1 MNTSIVVM
9 LCICALIFIIH
20 IECIIIVIEKKTI
33 SLQYSIV
40 ELQSLIEKCREEQDM
55 NKKIE
60 ILYQINSLIPKQFQI
75 TLPSYLTNDYI
86 DSRVLHKIE
95 ERILIK
101 RTLTD
106 QRS

>member
-1 MNTSIVVM
+1 VT
-9 LCICALIFIIH
+9 
-20 IECIIIVIEKKTI
+20 EKKSI
-33 SLQYSIV
+33 SLQYSVV
-40 ELQSLIEKCREEQDM
+40 ELRSLIEKCREEQDM

-60 ILYQINSLIPKQFQI
+60 ILYHINSLIPKQFQI
-75 TLPSYLTNDYI
+75 TLPSSLTNDYI

-101 RTLTD
+101 GTLTD

>member
-1 MNTSIVVM
+1 M

-86 DSRVLHKIE
+86 ESRVLHKIE

-101 RTLTD
+101 EH
-106 QRS
+106 